1 MDSIILASSDSD
13 FWSVIEDVDA
23 NYFVLLEKTKYVS
36 DFKSLLWNNIIFYMF
51 SR

>member
-23 NYFVLLEKTKYVS
+23 NYFILLEKTKYGS
-36 DFKSLLWNNIIFYMF
+36 DFGITLFSIAILISL
-51 SR
+51 